1 MFSKKDLKFLKSNG
15 VDPNRL
21 EKQIATIKAGKK
33 FITAER
39 PATIE
44 DGIYKPEQEDIDQFV
59 EIFESERKK
68 LKLAKFVPASGAAT
82 RMFKRLTYLRDNYKG
97 SEDEFLQVSAE
108 KDFYSLRNTFENIE
122 KFAFY
127 PEVFKRFFRRGQSLD
142 KLLKKNEYDKIASM
156 ILNKRGLN
164 YGELPKAL
172 ILFHKYP
179 GHARTAF
186 EEHLMEGMM
195 YCRSEDDEV
204 NIHFTIQ
211 KEHQKLFEKRFKHSS
226 KTFLKKEDAIRF
238 NLGFSE
244 QSVSTSSL
252 AITEK
257 GNLLRNKK
265 RELVLRPGGHGALI
279 ENLNNLTCDVIF
291 IKNVDNVAP
300 DTIKHETVRYKK
312 FLGGYLMYVRLQVF
326 DILKK
331 LDAPEKLTDK
341 AWKEI
346 IQFIEK
352 ILPHSRFSDDRD
364 KAIVEIKYALNR
376 PIRVCGMVENT
387 SEPGGGPFWVK
398 RESGNLCLEILEK
411 NQINL
416 EDENQLE
423 MFENSTH
430 FNPVDIACSI
440 RDYKGNKFNL
450 LNFRDENAGLVV
462 EKTHEGNTIKTYE
475 LPGLWNGGMSKWL
488 TVFVEVPQITFNPVK
503 ELNDLLRVQH
513 QTAK

>member
-1 MFSKKDLKFLKSNG
+1 MFSKKDLKFLRTNG
-15 VDPNRL
+15 VDPKRL
-21 EKQIATIKAGKK
+21 DQQIETIKAGKT

-39 PATIE
+39 PATIQ
-44 DGIYKPEQEDIDQFV
+44 DGIFKPNQEEIDQFV
-59 EIFESERKK
+59 EIFNLESKK
-68 LKLAKFVPASGAAT
+68 LNLSKFVPASGAAT
-82 RMFKRLTYLRDNYKG
+82 RMFKRLSYLRDNYKG

-142 KLLKKNEYDKIASM
+142 KLLKKNEYDKIAGM

-164 YGELPKAL
+164 YSELPKAL

-179 GHARTAF
+179 GHTRTAF
-186 EEHLMEGMM
+186 EEHLVEGIM
-195 YCRSEDDEV
+195 YCRSEDDDV

-211 KEHQKLFEKRFKHSS
+211 KEHQKLFEKRFKHSG
-226 KTFLKKEDAIRF
+226 KTFLKKEDAIKI

-244 QSVSTSSL
+244 QSVSTSSI
-252 AITEK
+252 AINSK
-257 GNLLRNKK
+257 GNLLRNKN

-279 ENLNNLTCDVIF
+279 ENLNNLICDIVF

-300 DTIKHETVRYKK
+300 DTVKHETVRYKK
-312 FLGGYLMYVRLQVF
+312 FLGGYLMYIRLQVF
-326 DILKK
+326 DILNK
-331 LDAPEKLTDK
+331 LDKSPKLTDK

-346 IQFIEK
+346 NQFLKK
-352 ILPHSRFSDDRD
+352 ILPNTKFSDNKE
-364 KAIVEIKYALNR
+364 KAVVELKYALNR

-398 RESGNLCLEILEK
+398 RKNGNLCLEILEK

-416 EDENQLE
+416 EDEKQLE
-423 MFENSTH
+423 MLEDSTH

-462 EKTHEGNTIKTYE
+462 EKSHEGEIIKSYE
-475 LPGLWNGGMSKWL
+475 LPGLWNGGMSNWL

>member
-15 VDPNRL
+15 VNPKRL
-21 EKQIATIKAGKK
+21 EQQIETIKAGET
-33 FITAER
+33 FIIAEC

-44 DGIYKPEQEDIDQFV
+44 DGIFKPEPEAINHYM
-59 EIFESERKK
+59 EIFETESKK
-68 LKLAKFVPASGAAT
+68 LRLAKFVPASGAAS
-82 RMFKRLTYLRDNYKG
+82 RMFKRLDNLRDNYKG

-108 KDFYSLRNTFENIE
+108 KDFYSLRNTYDNIE

-127 PEVFKRFFRRGQSLD
+127 PEVFKRFFRRRQSLE
-142 KLLKKNEYDKIASM
+142 KLLRKNEYDKIAGM
-156 ILNKRGLN
+156 ILNKKGLN
-164 YGELPKAL
+164 YNELPKAL

-179 GHARTAF
+179 GHTRTAF
-186 EEHLMEGMM
+186 EEHLVEGMM
-195 YCRSEDDEV
+195 YCRSEDNEV

-211 KEHQKLFEKRFKHSS
+211 KEHEKLFEKRFKHASR
-226 KTFLKKEDAIRF
+226 TFLKKEEALKF

-244 QSVSTSSL
+244 QSVSTSSI
-252 AITEK
+252 AINRK
-257 GNLLRNKK
+257 GNLLRDRK

-279 ENLNNLTCDVIF
+279 ENLNNLDCDVVF
-291 IKNVDNVAP
+291 IKNIDNVAP
-300 DTIKHETVRYKK
+300 DTIKHETVKYKK
-312 FLGGYLMYVRLQVF
+312 FLGGYLMDVRARAF
-326 DILKK
+326 DILNQLDKSKK
-331 LDAPEKLTDK
+331 LSDK
-341 AWKEI
+341 DWKKI
-346 IQFIEK
+346 LSFVGN
-352 ILPHSRFSDDRD
+352 ILPHTKFSNDKD
-364 KAIVEIKYALNR
+364 KAIVELKYTLNR

-398 RESGNLCLEILEK
+398 RKNGDLCLEILEK

-416 EDENQLE
+416 EDENQRE

-462 EKTHEGNTIKTYE
+462 EKTHEGKTIKTYE

-488 TVFVEVPQITFNPVK
+488 TVFVQVPQITFNPVK

>member
-1 MFSKKDLKFLKSNG
+1 MFSKKDLKFLKSNR
-15 VDPNRL
+15 VNPQRL
-21 EKQIATIKAGKK
+21 EQQIETIKSGKT
-33 FITAER
+33 FITADR
-39 PATIE
+39 PATVE
-44 DGIYKPEQEDIDQFV
+44 DGIFKPNTEAIEEYIA
-59 EIFESERKK
+59 IYESERKT
-68 LKLAKFVPASGAAT
+68 LELAKFVPASGAAT
-82 RMFKRLTYLRDNYKG
+82 RMFKRLIYLRDHYKG

-108 KDFYSLRNTFENIE
+108 KDFYSLKNTFQNIE

-127 PEVFKRFFRRGQSLD
+127 PEIFKRFFRRGQSLE
-142 KLLKKNEYDKIASM
+142 KMLKKNEYDKIAAM

-164 YGELPKAL
+164 YNYLPKAL

-179 GHARTAF
+179 GHTRTAF

-211 KEHQKLFEKRFKHSS
+211 KEHQKLFEKRFKHAGR
-226 KTFLKKEDAIRF
+226 TFLKKEDELKF
-238 NLGFSE
+238 NLVFSE
-244 QSVSTSSL
+244 QSLSTSSI
-252 AITEK
+252 AINSK
-257 GNLLRNKK
+257 GNLLRDKK
-265 RELVLRPGGHGALI
+265 RELILRPGGHGALI
-279 ENLNNLTCDVIF
+279 ENLNNLKCDVIF

-312 FLGGYLMYVRLQVF
+312 FLGGYLMNVRRRVF
-326 DILKK
+326 DILNQ
-331 LDAPEKLTDK
+331 LDTPDK
-341 AWKEI
+341 ITETAWKNMLA
-346 IQFIEK
+346 FVK
-352 ILPHSRFSDDRD
+352 TILPYTQFSDDKS
-364 KAIVEIKYALNR
+364 KAIVELKYALNR

-398 RESGNLCLEILEK
+398 RENGNLCLEILEK
-411 NQINL
+411 NQLNL
-416 EDENQLE
+416 DDEAQLE
-423 MFENSTH
+423 IFENSTH

-440 RDYKGNKFNL
+440 RDYQGNKFNL

-462 EKTHEGNTIKTYE
+462 EKSHNGETIKTYE